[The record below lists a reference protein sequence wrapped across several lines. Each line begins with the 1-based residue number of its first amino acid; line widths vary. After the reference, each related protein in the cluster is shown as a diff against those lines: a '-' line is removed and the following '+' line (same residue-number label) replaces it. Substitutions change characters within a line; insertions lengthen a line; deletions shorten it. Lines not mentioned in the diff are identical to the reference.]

1 MIKLFEKHE
10 DEKYIIIKIL
20 FIKITFKK
28 KMSSI
33 NLGYVN
39 KRLNNIQKEINIS
52 RQLYSKLLI
61 ENKFNNYKN
70 IENNP
75 YFSIIVPVY
84 NTEKYLRRCLDS
96 LVNQT
101 FNDIEIIIVNDASQ
115 GNCKEII
122 EEYQKKDNRIKYIEH
137 SENKSL
143 LQARKT
149 GNIAST
155 GKYIMYVDSDD
166 ELDINT
172 CQEIFNVIKNKDYDI
187 IHFGTKIISDFDSK
201 DIKWNLSTNRFNIN
215 SEFLLNEVI
224 DKKISHNMWAKA
236 FNINIIKKL
245 IENISDIQIMN
256 SEDMLQCLI
265 AFYFAKS
272 YKVIQKPLYIYYADI
287 GVSNKN
293 TNEIDIDKY
302 DYLCRS
308 TKIALDEFYNF
319 LVKVKSN
326 IAYGFLFSKIYYNQ
340 YNYLF
345 EKIKNNNEEYIKII
359 EKYFDKSIIS
369 QYLHLQKYNEIENN
383 NLEELN
389 YKLSPYFFYIIFI
402 DYKIIIKLFGIRIVI
417 KNKEC
422 SNKIIVISLSNF
434 LRRLFSINTKKIE
447 GKKITF
453 LNLLGFNFKF

>member
-1 MIKLFEKHE
+1 MP
-10 DEKYIIIKIL
+10 
-20 FIKITFKK
+20 
-28 KMSSI
+28 
-33 NLGYVN
+33 
-39 KRLNNIQKEINIS
+39 
-52 RQLYSKLLI
+52 LI
-61 ENKFNNYKN
+61 
-70 IENNP
+70 
-75 YFSIIVPVY
+75 SIIVPVY

-101 FNDIEIIIVNDASQ
+101 FKDIEIIIVNDASQ

-166 ELDINT
+166 EIEINA
-172 CQEIFNVIKNKDYDI
+172 CEEIFNVIKNEDYDI
-187 IHFGTKIISDFDSK
+187 VSFGTKVISNDKTKF
-201 DIKWNLSTNRFNIN
+201 IQWALSTNRFKID
-215 SEFLLNEVI
+215 SKFLLCEVI
-224 DKKISHNMWAKA
+224 NQKISHNMWNKV
-236 FNINIIKKL
+236 FHRRIIEKV

-256 SEDMLQCLI
+256 AEDMLQCLI

-272 YKVIQKPLYIYYADI
+272 YKVIQKHLYIYYADI
-287 GVSNKN
+287 GLSNKN
-293 TNEIDIDKY
+293 TNEIDTNKY

-359 EKYFDKSIIS
+359 EKYFDKSIIN
-369 QYLHLQKYNEIENN
+369 QYLHLQKYNEIEINE
-383 NLEELN
+383 LEYIN
-389 YKLSPYFFYIIFI
+389 HKLSPYFFYIIFI

-422 SNKIIVISLSNF
+422 SKKIIVISLSNF

>member
-1 MIKLFEKHE
+1 MP
-10 DEKYIIIKIL
+10 
-20 FIKITFKK
+20 
-28 KMSSI
+28 
-33 NLGYVN
+33 
-39 KRLNNIQKEINIS
+39 
-52 RQLYSKLLI
+52 LI
-61 ENKFNNYKN
+61 
-70 IENNP
+70 
-75 YFSIIVPVY
+75 SIIVPVY

-149 GNIAST
+149 GNIVST

-166 ELDINT
+166 EIEINA
-172 CQEIFNVIKNKDYDI
+172 CEEIYKIVSKEDYDI
-187 IHFGTKIISDFDSK
+187 INFGTKVISNDKTKF
-201 DIKWNLSTNRFNIN
+201 IQWALSTNRFKID
-215 SEFLLNEVI
+215 SKFLLCEVI
-224 DKKISHNMWAKA
+224 NQKISHNMWNKV
-236 FNINIIKKL
+236 FHRRIIDKL
-245 IENISDIQIMN
+245 IEYIPDMKIMN
-256 SEDMLQCLI
+256 AEDMLQCLI

-293 TNEIDIDKY
+293 TNEIDITKY
-302 DYLCRS
+302 DCLCKNS
-308 TKIALDEFYNF
+308 KIALDEFYNF

-345 EKIKNNNEEYIKII
+345 EKIKNNNEEYINII
-359 EKYFDKSIIS
+359 EKYFDKSIIN
-369 QYLHLQKYNEIENN
+369 QYLHLQKYNEIEKNE
-383 NLEELN
+383 LEDIN
-389 YKLSPYFFYIIFI
+389 HKLSPYLFYIIFK
-402 DYKIIIKLFGIRIVI
+402 DYKIIIKLFGIRIII
-417 KNKEC
+417 KTKKCFEN
-422 SNKIIVISLSNF
+422 IIVINWSNF

>member
-1 MIKLFEKHE
+1 MDSIKRIS
-10 DEKYIIIKIL
+10 D
-20 FIKITFKK
+20 
-28 KMSSI
+28 
-33 NLGYVN
+33 NL
-39 KRLNNIQKEINIS
+39 KT
-52 RQLYSKLLI
+52 
-61 ENKFNNYKN
+61 KN
-70 IENNP
+70 IENNL

-101 FNDIEIIIVNDASQ
+101 FKDIEIIIVNDASQ

-166 ELDINT
+166 EIEINA
-172 CQEIFNVIKNKDYDI
+172 CEEIFNVIKNEDYDI
-187 IHFGTKIISDFDSK
+187 VSFGTKVISNDKTKF
-201 DIKWNLSTNRFNIN
+201 IQWALSTNRFKID
-215 SEFLLNEVI
+215 SKFLLCEVI
-224 DKKISHNMWAKA
+224 NQKISHNMWNKV
-236 FNINIIKKL
+236 FHRRIIEKV

-256 SEDMLQCLI
+256 AEDMLQCLI

-272 YKVIQKPLYIYYADI
+272 YKVIQKHLYIYYADI
-287 GVSNKN
+287 GLSNKN
-293 TNEIDIDKY
+293 TDEIDIDKY

-359 EKYFDKSIIS
+359 EKYFDKSIIN
-369 QYLHLQKYNEIENN
+369 QYLHLQKYNEIEINE
-383 NLEELN
+383 LEYIN
-389 YKLSPYFFYIIFI
+389 HKLSPYFFYIIFI

-422 SNKIIVISLSNF
+422 SKKIIVISLSNF

>member
-1 MIKLFEKHE
+1 MDSIK
-10 DEKYIIIKIL
+10 KI
-20 FIKITFKK
+20 
-28 KMSSI
+28 SD
-33 NLGYVN
+33 NL
-39 KRLNNIQKEINIS
+39 KT
-52 RQLYSKLLI
+52 
-61 ENKFNNYKN
+61 KN

-101 FNDIEIIIVNDASQ
+101 FKNIEIIIVNDASQ

-166 ELDINT
+166 EIEINA
-172 CQEIFNVIKNKDYDI
+172 CEEIYKIVSKEDYDI
-187 IHFGTKIISDFDSK
+187 INFGTKVISNDKTKFIS
-201 DIKWNLSTNRFNIN
+201 WALSTNRFNIN
-215 SEFLLNEVI
+215 SEFLINEVI
-224 DKKISHNMWAKA
+224 NQRISHNMWNKV
-236 FNINIIKKL
+236 FHRRIIDKL

-265 AFYFAKS
+265 AFYFSKS
-272 YKVIQKPLYIYYADI
+272 HKVIQKPLYIYYADI
-287 GVSNKN
+287 GLSNKN
-293 TNEIDIDKY
+293 TNEIDITKY
-302 DYLCRS
+302 DYLCKS
-308 TKIALDEFYNF
+308 SKIALDEFYNF

-345 EKIKNNNEEYIKII
+345 EKIKNNNEEYVKII
-359 EKYFDKSIIS
+359 EKYFDKSIIN
-369 QYLHLQKYNEIENN
+369 QYLHLQKYNEIEINE
-383 NLEELN
+383 LEEIN
-389 YKLSPYFFYIIFI
+389 HKLSPYFFYIIFI
-402 DYKIIIKLFGIRIVI
+402 DYKIIIKLFGIRIII
-417 KNKEC
+417 KTKKCFEN
-422 SNKIIVISLSNF
+422 IIVISFSNF
-434 LRRLFSINTKKIE
+434 LRRLFSVNTKKIE
-447 GKKITF
+447 GRKITY
-453 LNLLGFNFKF
+453 LNILGLKFKF

>member
-1 MIKLFEKHE
+1 MP
-10 DEKYIIIKIL
+10 
-20 FIKITFKK
+20 
-28 KMSSI
+28 
-33 NLGYVN
+33 
-39 KRLNNIQKEINIS
+39 
-52 RQLYSKLLI
+52 LI
-61 ENKFNNYKN
+61 
-70 IENNP
+70 
-75 YFSIIVPVY
+75 SIIVPVY

-101 FNDIEIIIVNDASQ
+101 FKDIEIIIVNDASQ

-166 ELDINT
+166 EIEINA
-172 CQEIFNVIKNKDYDI
+172 CEEIFNVIKNEDYDI
-187 IHFGTKIISDFDSK
+187 VSFGTKVISNDKTKF
-201 DIKWNLSTNRFNIN
+201 IQWALSTNRFKID
-215 SEFLLNEVI
+215 SKFLLCEVI
-224 DKKISHNMWAKA
+224 NQKISHNMWNKV
-236 FNINIIKKL
+236 FHRRIIEKV

-256 SEDMLQCLI
+256 AEDMLQCLI

-272 YKVIQKPLYIYYADI
+272 YKVIQKHLYIYYADI
-287 GVSNKN
+287 GLSNKN
-293 TNEIDIDKY
+293 TNEIDTNKY

-359 EKYFDKSIIS
+359 EKYFDKSIIN
-369 QYLHLQKYNEIENN
+369 QYLHLQKYNEIEINE
-383 NLEELN
+383 LEYIN
-389 YKLSPYFFYIIFI
+389 HKLSPYFFYIIFI

-453 LNLLGFNFKF
+453 LNLLGLKFKLEGK

>member
-1 MIKLFEKHE
+1 MIKFFQ
-10 DEKYIIIKIL
+10 KYETDKYVIIKIL

-28 KMSSI
+28 KMPSM
-33 NLGYVN
+33 NLGYIN
-39 KRLNNIQKEINIS
+39 KELNDI
-52 RQLYSKLLI
+52 Y
-61 ENKFNNYKN
+61 NYRN
-70 IENNP
+70 IENNL

-84 NTEKYLRRCLDS
+84 NTERYLRRCLDS

-101 FNDIEIIIVNDASQ
+101 FKDIKIIIVNDASQ

-122 EEYQKKDNRIKYIEH
+122 EEYKKKDNRIKYIEH

-166 ELDINT
+166 EIEINA
-172 CQEIFNVIKNKDYDI
+172 CEEIYKIVSKEDYDI
-187 IHFGTKIISDFDSK
+187 INFGTKVISNDKTKFIS
-201 DIKWNLSTNRFNIN
+201 WALSTNRFNIN

-224 DKKISHNMWAKA
+224 NQRISHNMWNKV
-236 FNINIIKKL
+236 FHRRIIDKL
-245 IENISDIQIMN
+245 IEYISDIQIMN

-287 GVSNKN
+287 GLSNKN

-345 EKIKNNNEEYIKII
+345 EKIDNNNEEYIKII

-402 DYKIIIKLFGIRIVI
+402 DYKIIIKLFGIRIII

-422 SNKIIVISLSNF
+422 FNKIIVISSSNF

-453 LNLLGFNFKF
+453 LNLLGFNFKFLNKNINNLMRWKLWH

>member
-1 MIKLFEKHE
+1 MDNIK
-10 DEKYIIIKIL
+10 KI
-20 FIKITFKK
+20 
-28 KMSSI
+28 SD
-33 NLGYVN
+33 NL
-39 KRLNNIQKEINIS
+39 KT
-52 RQLYSKLLI
+52 
-61 ENKFNNYKN
+61 KN

-101 FNDIEIIIVNDASQ
+101 FKDIEIIIVNDASQ

-155 GKYIMYVDSDD
+155 GKYIIYVDSDD
-166 ELDINT
+166 EIEINA
-172 CQEIFNVIKNKDYDI
+172 CEEIFNVVKNKDYDI
-187 IHFGTKIISDFDSK
+187 VSFGTKVISNDKTKF
-201 DIKWNLSTNRFNIN
+201 IQWALSTNRFKID
-215 SEFLLNEVI
+215 SEFLLCEVI
-224 DKKISHNMWAKA
+224 NQKISNNMWNKV
-236 FNINIIKKL
+236 FHLRIIDKL
-245 IENISDIQIMN
+245 TEYIPDTKIMN

-272 YKVIQKPLYIYYADI
+272 YKVIQKPLYIYYTDI
-287 GVSNKN
+287 GLSNKN
-293 TNEIDIDKY
+293 TNEIDITKY
-302 DYLCRS
+302 DYLCKS
-308 TKIALDEFYNF
+308 SKIALDEFYNF

-326 IAYGFLFSKIYYNQ
+326 IAYGFLFSKLYYNQ

-345 EKIKNNNEEYIKII
+345 EKIKNNNEEYVKII
-359 EKYFDKSIIS
+359 EKYFDKSIIN
-369 QYLHLQKYNEIENN
+369 QYLHFQKYNEIEKNE
-383 NLEELN
+383 LEDIN
-389 YKLSPYFFYIIFI
+389 HKLSPYFFYIIFI

-453 LNLLGFNFKF
+453 LNLLGLKFKF

>member
-1 MIKLFEKHE
+1 MDSIK
-10 DEKYIIIKIL
+10 KI
-20 FIKITFKK
+20 
-28 KMSSI
+28 SD
-33 NLGYVN
+33 NL
-39 KRLNNIQKEINIS
+39 KT
-52 RQLYSKLLI
+52 
-61 ENKFNNYKN
+61 KN

-101 FNDIEIIIVNDASQ
+101 FKNIEIIIVNDASQ

-166 ELDINT
+166 EI
-172 CQEIFNVIKNKDYDI
+172 EISACEEIYKIVSKEDYDI
-187 IHFGTKIISDFDSK
+187 INFGTKVISNDKTKFIS
-201 DIKWNLSTNRFNIN
+201 WALSTNRFNIN
-215 SEFLLNEVI
+215 SEFLINEVI
-224 DKKISHNMWAKA
+224 NQRISHNMWNKV
-236 FNINIIKKL
+236 FHRRIIDKL

-265 AFYFAKS
+265 AFYFSKS
-272 YKVIQKPLYIYYADI
+272 HKVIQKPLYIYYADI
-287 GVSNKN
+287 GLSNKN
-293 TNEIDIDKY
+293 TNEIDITKY
-302 DYLCRS
+302 DYLCKS
-308 TKIALDEFYNF
+308 SKIALDEFYNF

-345 EKIKNNNEEYIKII
+345 EKIKNNNEEYVKII
-359 EKYFDKSIIS
+359 EKYFDKSIIN
-369 QYLHLQKYNEIENN
+369 QYLHLQKYNEIEINE
-383 NLEELN
+383 LEEIN
-389 YKLSPYFFYIIFI
+389 HKLSPYFFYIIFI
-402 DYKIIIKLFGIRIVI
+402 DYKIIIKLFGIRIII
-417 KNKEC
+417 KTKKCFEN
-422 SNKIIVISLSNF
+422 IIVISFSNF
-434 LRRLFSINTKKIE
+434 LRRLFSVNTKKIE
-447 GKKITF
+447 GRKITY
-453 LNLLGFNFKF
+453 LNILGLKFKF

>member
-1 MIKLFEKHE
+1 MDSIKRIS
-10 DEKYIIIKIL
+10 D
-20 FIKITFKK
+20 
-28 KMSSI
+28 
-33 NLGYVN
+33 NL
-39 KRLNNIQKEINIS
+39 KT
-52 RQLYSKLLI
+52 
-61 ENKFNNYKN
+61 KN
-70 IENNP
+70 IENNL

-101 FNDIEIIIVNDASQ
+101 FNDIEIIIVNDCSQ

-166 ELDINT
+166 EIEINA
-172 CQEIFNVIKNKDYDI
+172 CEEIFNVIKNEDYDI
-187 IHFGTKIISDFDSK
+187 VSFGTKVISNDKTKF
-201 DIKWNLSTNRFNIN
+201 IQWALSTNRFKID
-215 SEFLLNEVI
+215 SKFLLCEVI
-224 DKKISHNMWAKA
+224 NQKISHNMWNKV
-236 FNINIIKKL
+236 FHRRIIEKV

-256 SEDMLQCLI
+256 AEDMLQCLI

-272 YKVIQKPLYIYYADI
+272 YKVIQKHLYIYYADI
-287 GVSNKN
+287 GLSNKN
-293 TNEIDIDKY
+293 TNEIDTNKY

-359 EKYFDKSIIS
+359 EKYFDKSIIN
-369 QYLHLQKYNEIENN
+369 QYLHLQKYNEIEINE
-383 NLEELN
+383 LEYIN
-389 YKLSPYFFYIIFI
+389 HKLSPYFFYIIFI

>member
-1 MIKLFEKHE
+1 MDSIKRIS
-10 DEKYIIIKIL
+10 D
-20 FIKITFKK
+20 
-28 KMSSI
+28 
-33 NLGYVN
+33 NL
-39 KRLNNIQKEINIS
+39 KT
-52 RQLYSKLLI
+52 
-61 ENKFNNYKN
+61 KN
-70 IENNP
+70 IENNL

-101 FNDIEIIIVNDASQ
+101 FKDIEIIIVNDASQ

-166 ELDINT
+166 EIEINA
-172 CQEIFNVIKNKDYDI
+172 CEEIFNVIKNEDYDI
-187 IHFGTKIISDFDSK
+187 VSFGTKVISNDKTKF
-201 DIKWNLSTNRFNIN
+201 IQWALSTNRFKID
-215 SEFLLNEVI
+215 SKFLLCEVI
-224 DKKISHNMWAKA
+224 NQKISHNMWNKV
-236 FNINIIKKL
+236 FHRRIIEKV

-256 SEDMLQCLI
+256 AEDMLQCLI

-272 YKVIQKPLYIYYADI
+272 YKVIQKHLYIYYADI
-287 GVSNKN
+287 GLSNKN
-293 TNEIDIDKY
+293 TNEIDTNKY

-359 EKYFDKSIIS
+359 EKYFDKSIIN

-389 YKLSPYFFYIIFI
+389 YKLSPYFFYMIFI

-417 KNKEC
+417 KNKEY

-447 GKKITF
+447 GKKITY
-453 LNLLGFNFKF
+453 LNILGLKFKF

>member
-1 MIKLFEKHE
+1 MDSIK
-10 DEKYIIIKIL
+10 KI
-20 FIKITFKK
+20 
-28 KMSSI
+28 SD
-33 NLGYVN
+33 NL
-39 KRLNNIQKEINIS
+39 KPKS
-52 RQLYSKLLI
+52 
-61 ENKFNNYKN
+61 
-70 IENNP
+70 IENNF

-101 FNDIEIIIVNDASQ
+101 FKDIEIIIVNDCSQ

-172 CQEIFNVIKNKDYDI
+172 CQEIFNVIKNEDYDI
-187 IHFGTKIISDFDSK
+187 VSFGTKVISNDKTKF
-201 DIKWNLSTNRFNIN
+201 IQWALSTNRFKID
-215 SEFLLNEVI
+215 SKFLLCEVI
-224 DKKISHNMWAKA
+224 NQKISHNMWNKV
-236 FNINIIKKL
+236 FHRRIIDKL
-245 IENISDIQIMN
+245 TEYISDIQIMN
-256 SEDMLQCLI
+256 AEDMLQCLI

-287 GVSNKN
+287 GLSNKN

-359 EKYFDKSIIS
+359 EKYFDKSIIN

-422 SNKIIVISLSNF
+422 FNKIIVISLSNF

-453 LNLLGFNFKF
+453 LNLLGLKFKF